1 MTQGNLW
8 TGILLFALPLAAT
21 GILQQ
26 FFNAADIAI
35 VGKYTG
41 EQGELAMAA
50 VGANSPLVGIVT
62 NLFVGIALGTNVVI
76 ANSIGRGDGKS
87 INRAVHTSILIA
99 LFGGLIFSLIAQ
111 AYAVPILSSQNV
123 PEEVLP
129 YAVLYF
135 RIYMLGLPVILLY
148 NFEAAILRGMGN
160 TTTPLLTLFL
170 SGALNVL
177 LNLFF
182 VLRLKRTVDG
192 VAIATVASNG
202 VSALVLLIYLMK
214 KDTPARVRLSDLRI
228 DTPTLGKIMKIGIPA
243 GIQST
248 VFGIANIIIQSSINS
263 LGPLVM
269 ASSSAAF
276 NIELFA
282 YYVLN
287 SFSQACTSFTGQ
299 NYGAGKIDRCKKVI
313 RLSMIEGIIAMA
325 VAIAVILFFG
335 KDILH
340 VFNDSPDIINV
351 AYERLMIIFSAYI
364 FTLSYEVISGYL
376 RGFGISLIP
385 AILTTVGICGVRLSW
400 IFLVFNNHKTFNT
413 IMLAYPLSLSAT
425 ALILFVALLMI
436 RPSRKAENEK
446 KRALSKA
453 GNYPEDQ

>member
-1 MTQGNLW
+1 MGKKELRASMTQGNLW

-243 GIQST
+243 GGGRRHRVPARS
-248 VFGIANIIIQSSINS
+248 
-263 LGPLVM
+263 
-269 ASSSAAF
+269 
-276 NIELFA
+276 
-282 YYVLN
+282 
-287 SFSQACTSFTGQ
+287 
-299 NYGAGKIDRCKKVI
+299 AGKTHRRTHFQNRGNGTGGSARDAAGSPHI
-313 RLSMIEGIIAMA
+313 RS
-325 VAIAVILFFG
+325 VPSY
-335 KDILH
+335 K
-340 VFNDSPDIINV
+340 PD
-351 AYERLMIIFSAYI
+351 
-364 FTLSYEVISGYL
+364 TPDCDHWSG
-376 RGFGISLIP
+376 RSL
-385 AILTTVGICGVRLSW
+385 
-400 IFLVFNNHKTFNT
+400 
-413 IMLAYPLSLSAT
+413 
-425 ALILFVALLMI
+425 
-436 RPSRKAENEK
+436 PS
-446 KRALSKA
+446 
-453 GNYPEDQ
+453 GG